1 MFNEEE
7 EHNVLTQ
14 VLDGQVEGESRVCL
28 EHVIQQR
35 GTQLSK
41 VSCVQVALVC
51 LDGEGSVHCTHK
63 QRDS

>member
-7 EHNVLTQ
+7 EYNVFTQ
-14 VLDGQVEGESRVCL
+14 VLDGQVEGEGRVCL

-51 LDGEGSVHCTHK
+51 VDG
-63 QRDS
+63 RNMP